1 MSDEPRGSA
10 GVPVRWGLVDV
21 FAGVIAFVLLSSVA
35 TLIARQPGVAVSP
48 WAVFGIEQVIGGW
61 LPLVAVVL
69 VASRWRGRGR
79 LRDDFG
85 LRFEPLDLAI
95 GILAGI
101 VLRFAAVGTA
111 ELVRVASGTPAGAF
125 SGGVG
130 DPVWF
135 VLTAVLAASLVTPF
149 VEELFF
155 RGLVLRSIQQA
166 VAPDA
171 AASAARQ
178 RAAGVAAVVG
188 SALLFTA
195 FHLTGVPE
203 TAAAVSRLITLF
215 VVGLVLGALA
225 LVTGRLG
232 PAIATHVVF
241 NLSVA
246 AIELVTAPA
255 APGLP
260 TLG

>member
-1 MSDEPRGSA
+1 MTEQSRGAATREP
-10 GVPVRWGLVDV
+10 RWGLVDV
-21 FAGVIAFVLLSSVA
+21 FAGIIAFVLLSS
-35 TLIARQPGVAVSP
+35 IAALVVRQPAVITSP
-48 WAVFGIEQVIGGW
+48 WLAFGVQQVIGGW

-69 VASRWRGRGR
+69 IASRLRGRGR

-85 LRFEPLDLAI
+85 LRFEPLDIAI

-101 VLRFAAVGTA
+101 LLRGAAVGIA
-111 ELVRVASGTPAGAF
+111 ELVRVATGTPATPF

-135 VLTAVLAASLVTPF
+135 VVTMVLAASLVTPF

-155 RGLVLRSIQQA
+155 RGLVLRSIQKA

-171 AASAARQ
+171 GASRARRQ
-178 RAAGVAAVVG
+178 AAGVAAVVG
-188 SALLFTA
+188 SALLFAA

-203 TAAAVSRLITLF
+203 TAAAVSRLVTLF
-215 VVGLVLGALA
+215 VVGLVLGSLALA
-225 LVTGRLG
+225 TRRLG
-232 PAIATHVVF
+232 PAIATHMVF
-241 NLSVA
+241 NLSVVVL
-246 AIELVTAPA
+246 ELVTAPA
-255 APGLP
+255 GPAVP